1 MEAVRKHEFYECCL
15 VELRALKSLA
25 ERYARAAREKAESTD
40 YPRRSELTVIAET
53 LERVPA
59 EPARTFREAIQSA
72 HFFLGTLFGLYPL
85 GRPDR
90 DFIAYYEHDLAEGRI
105 TREEAQELIDNY
117 CLAVSTRVFSRAA
130 CGFIVGGQDAAGNL
144 VENEL
149 TYMFL
154 TALDHI
160 RMPDPNGALA
170 VNSRTSADI
179 LRYAAKIL
187 SRGVTHPAF
196 YNDEAIIRSL
206 ERYGCRHED
215 AVNYVHTTCA
225 EISIVGRSR
234 AHTTLCVVV
243 LPRLLTRAVREAAEN
258 ASFETL
264 VYAFVRLIE
273 ETLRTDLMR
282 YFQRLVEAGRN
293 GNEPMRVCALVE
305 ECPARGK
312 SVYEGGE
319 RYTFLQPILVG
330 FATAVDSLCAIR
342 QLVYDEK
349 APTLEA
355 FLSIVDRN
363 FEGEES
369 LRQRLIRRL
378 PHYGNNDAAADSM
391 AARLAGAIEE
401 IFRSRRLPAADVMTP
416 GTFSYIMHATRG
428 MHDGATFDGRLAHTS
443 YSDGC
448 SPVQGR
454 DTHGPTA
461 MVLSL
466 TGWDQS
472 LFLAGM
478 VLNVKF
484 TPTHLSAD
492 GGALFIAMLLA
503 FIERGGLEMQ
513 VNAVRR
519 KTLEDAQTHPDA
531 HGDLIVRIGG
541 YSDYFT
547 RLSPVLQDEIIART
561 EY

>member
-117 CLAVSTRVFSRAA
+117 CLAVSTRMFSRAA

-215 AVNYVHTTCA
+215 AVNYLHTTCA

-234 AHTTLCVVV
+234 DI
-243 LPRLLTRAVREAAEN
+243 R
-258 ASFETL
+258 
-264 VYAFVRLIE
+264 
-273 ETLRTDLMR
+273 
-282 YFQRLVEAGRN
+282 
-293 GNEPMRVCALVE
+293 
-305 ECPARGK
+305 
-312 SVYEGGE
+312 
-319 RYTFLQPILVG
+319 
-330 FATAVDSLCAIR
+330 SL
-342 QLVYDEK
+342 
-349 APTLEA
+349 
-355 FLSIVDRN
+355 
-363 FEGEES
+363 
-369 LRQRLIRRL
+369 
-378 PHYGNNDAAADSM
+378 
-391 AARLAGAIEE
+391 
-401 IFRSRRLPAADVMTP
+401 
-416 GTFSYIMHATRG
+416 
-428 MHDGATFDGRLAHTS
+428 
-443 YSDGC
+443 
-448 SPVQGR
+448 
-454 DTHGPTA
+454 
-461 MVLSL
+461 
-466 TGWDQS
+466 W
-472 LFLAGM
+472 
-478 VLNVKF
+478 
-484 TPTHLSAD
+484 
-492 GGALFIAMLLA
+492 
-503 FIERGGLEMQ
+503 
-513 VNAVRR
+513 
-519 KTLEDAQTHPDA
+519 
-531 HGDLIVRIGG
+531 
-541 YSDYFT
+541 
-547 RLSPVLQDEIIART
+547 
-561 EY
+561 